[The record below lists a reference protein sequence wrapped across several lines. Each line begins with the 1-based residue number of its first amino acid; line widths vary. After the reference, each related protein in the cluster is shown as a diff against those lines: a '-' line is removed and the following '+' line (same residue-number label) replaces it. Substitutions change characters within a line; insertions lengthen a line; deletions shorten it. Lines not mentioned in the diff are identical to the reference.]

1 MENTQTCQLRI
12 SLKYFTDLYGISPAK
27 PKHWLLEPKFDFGPF
42 KKGKLTSGHFKL
54 GQESRRKPEETR
66 IGWSGGNYTNY
77 TLPCLSSSPG
87 QIIGGKILKLQT
99 MFFLWGTGNY
109 VLLFCSNQYTWCV
122 CVFSFAHVP
131 FIHFWG
137 RRKSFM
143 TWTHHS
149 VYGASEERWT

>member
-66 IGWSGGNYTNY
+66 IG
-77 TLPCLSSSPG
+77 
-87 QIIGGKILKLQT
+87 
-99 MFFLWGTGNY
+99 
-109 VLLFCSNQYTWCV
+109 
-122 CVFSFAHVP
+122 
-131 FIHFWG
+131 
-137 RRKSFM
+137 
-143 TWTHHS
+143 
-149 VYGASEERWT
+149 